1 MKKKQIVDTPDELKL
16 KHLEE
21 AIAVIGIFE
30 SKGKYFPELTKKGN
44 ITNEIAEEILSYLQ
58 YHKNTKEDSNDP
70 YQRRVRTAKNIFNT
84 YSENFRLEGNKS
96 GTQFVFQKEGRT
108 APLKRDA
115 AYQSLAIIYLGLMA
129 YRKTVDMDVLHQ
141 LFQQDFPLDLLTL
154 LSYAIHSKYCLDFSY
169 KNRGV
174 KTLQITEFVPVKLS
188 FKDSHWFLIGWEAS
202 VSKWNSYLIHSI
214 FYLKLTSEIGT
225 RIKCKVPPFDMKKF
239 REKSFGASALHDETA
254 IEIRISVP
262 SHLKLAVQK
271 RRDEGIWEANGE
283 HWIWKIYTSSI
294 SDLLDYVFKWSG
306 DLKILSPESVRQEFK
321 TKLKKVLGDY
331 WN

>member
-30 SKGKYFPELTKKGN
+30 SKGKYFPEFGKKGN
-44 ITNEIAEEILSYLQ
+44 ITNERVEDILTYLQ
-58 YHKNTKEDSNDP
+58 DRKQKENLKEP
-70 YQRRVRTAKNIFNT
+70 HQRRIRTAKNIFNT

-96 GTQFVFQKEGRT
+96 GTHFVFKKEGKSI
-108 APLKRDA
+108 PLKRDA

-154 LSYAIHSKYCLDFSY
+154 ISYAIHSKYCLDFSY

-174 KTLQITEFVPVKLS
+174 KTFQINEFVPVKLS
-188 FKDSHWFLIGWEAS
+188 FKDSHWFLIGWEARL
-202 VSKWNSYLIHSI
+202 SKWNSYLIHSI
-214 FYLKLTSEIGT
+214 LNLKLTSDIGT
-225 RIKCKVPPFDMKKF
+225 RHKCKVPPFDMKKF
-239 REKSFGASALHDETA
+239 REKSFSASALHNETA

-262 SHLKLAVQK
+262 SHLKLAIQK
-271 RRDEGIWEANGE
+271 RRDEGIWETNGE
-283 HWIWKIYTSSI
+283 HWIWKVYTSSI
-294 SDLLDYVFKWSG
+294 TDLLDYVFKWSG

-321 TKLKKVLGDY
+321 LKLNRVLKDY
-331 WN
+331 